1 MVIEKD
7 IGALSNI
14 PNKIEEYTQ
23 MAGDVVPML
32 DPFIYIEMLLKQGF
46 KPLLQI
52 HDELCFSINHENDIS
67 KVKEVMENAIEDVK
81 VPFKVDVAL
90 GQSWGQAKE

>member
-46 KPLLQI
+46 KPLDTIQPMKEIYGYDNNQAHEVLNNFLQR
-52 HDELCFSINHENDIS
+52 
-67 KVKEVMENAIEDVK
+67 
-81 VPFKVDVAL
+81 
-90 GQSWGQAKE
+90 

>member
-32 DPFIYIEMLLKQGF
+32 DPFIYIEMLLKQGY
-46 KPLLQI
+46 KPLDTIIPMKEIYGFDNNQAHEVLNNFLQR
-52 HDELCFSINHENDIS
+52 
-67 KVKEVMENAIEDVK
+67 
-81 VPFKVDVAL
+81 
-90 GQSWGQAKE
+90 

>member
-7 IGALSNI
+7 IGAFSNI

-46 KPLLQI
+46 KPLDTIIPMKEIYGFDNNQAHEVLNNFLQR
-52 HDELCFSINHENDIS
+52 
-67 KVKEVMENAIEDVK
+67 
-81 VPFKVDVAL
+81 
-90 GQSWGQAKE
+90 

>member
-1 MVIEKD
+1 MNRLIQGSAADQTKQAM
-7 IGALSNI
+7 INC
-14 PNKIEEYTQ
+14 Y
-23 MAGDVVPML
+23 
-32 DPFIYIEMLLKQGF
+32 KQGF

-52 HDELCFSINHENDIS
+52 HDELCFSINHEDDIS

>member
-46 KPLLQI
+46 KPLDTIIPMKEIYGFDNNQAHEVLNNFLQR
-52 HDELCFSINHENDIS
+52 
-67 KVKEVMENAIEDVK
+67 
-81 VPFKVDVAL
+81 
-90 GQSWGQAKE
+90 